1 MLNHPPHAEMNERFG
16 KEPAGDG
23 IGGWLPTG
31 SQQMCAPAGS
41 VIMYDSKTW
50 HRAPPE
56 RNRSGADRIAILNA
70 VTPRFIVPMIDMAKD
85 LENAV
90 QASNVKGWSKYL
102 TVRERREMD
111 AMLSRNNGVQAS
123 AKL

>member
-1 MLNHPPHAEMNERFG
+1 MNDRFG
-16 KEPAGDG
+16 VESASDG
-23 IGGWLPTG
+23 IGGWLPEG

-56 RNRSGADRIAILNA
+56 RNVSGEDRIAILNA
-70 VTPRFIVPMIDMAKD
+70 VTPRYIVPMIDMTND

-90 QASNVKGWSKYL
+90 QASKHGKWDEHL
-102 TVRERREMD
+102 TARERKEM
-111 AMLSRNNGVQAS
+111 
-123 AKL
+123 